1 MAPADSVPSVQAC
14 RTFALSWHVRAC
26 YELDLRWSG
35 NVALA
40 FGEFVFD
47 RERRELRRSGSLVK
61 IDPQQLDLL
70 DCLLGQPGVLVSRDQ
85 LIDRVWDG
93 RAIAESA
100 LSVAVAKLRKALG
113 RGADSKDYIE
123 NRYGRGYR
131 LCVSVNEVPSE
142 PQRDQPEPPPTAA
155 GAPLVGR
162 TECLSVLQTALTHAS
177 HGAGRLVVLLGEP
190 GIGKTRLAET
200 AVQAAQKLGMRTA
213 WGHFTASEGTPPL
226 WPMLPVLRDLNIDG
240 MADEALRNLQTRLSA
255 SAAQAQPSTSDDK
268 ALQASLDQANYALHH
283 TIDTISWTLQRL
295 GQRNPILIVLDDL
308 QWADSATIRLLNYV
322 ACELP
327 RWPVLIVVTARNA
340 EVSSHAQPSRELLR
354 LFAQRTCE
362 RIELTRLGQHHVADY
377 VAALFEQPRAELA
390 QALFARSR
398 GNPFFMVEL
407 LKPFVGREPPEPRQ
421 LHFSGLVLDV
431 VRERIESLP
440 SATRALLAQ
449 AAVIGQDFDLGL
461 LRQVGDLSSEAVLE
475 AIDPAIVNETLT
487 ASPRL
492 PGGYAFEHELVRDVL
507 YAELAVTERCKLHQ
521 RVATAL
527 GKRRDAGLE
536 VPDAE
541 LAQHALAALPHGDVA
556 TAVTYAR
563 NAALTAMRIAANAD
577 ARALLLR
584 ALEGLKL
591 AAEPDP
597 QSLTALLLNLATVE
611 RLLGEPEYV
620 DHLQRCVALAKKH
633 RFGPLLTAAGRVL
646 SPSPGLMGQPE
657 AASVLEAAAE
667 MLPQEDATRR
677 AIVLSHLAW
686 SPPHCH
692 SATRVRELLTEAS
705 ALAERSRDLDALAT
719 VRDARLFFE
728 AGPERVR
735 DAQLLADEIDHQLRE
750 HPETATSARSI
761 STARFRVIA
770 ALQHGDAA
778 SLERAIEQRSKVLA
792 KVNNRELSWH
802 HERLMLILRMNRG
815 QFAGVAVEIE
825 RLRGIAERLG
835 LHAWPTL
842 WASDLAELLLR
853 TGDTSVL
860 AARMR
865 PALTPCPHDL
875 PSVLARKLRF
885 LVELGFE
892 ADARAAMVN
901 VTSEYILELPHD
913 RDYIG
918 MLCQLA
924 AASAALGERTQ
935 CQSLYALL
943 SPYAHCYAADMSYH
957 CAGSVSHFLGLLAR
971 ALGEPQAAIEHFS
984 QAVVRNQQFGLE
996 ACRVSSQFQLA
1007 LALADSLESAEQAR
1021 SQALLV
1027 QTHRQAHELG
1037 LAPLVRLIEQRAD

>member
-1 MAPADSVPSVQAC
+1 M
-14 RTFALSWHVRAC
+14 
-26 YELDLRWSG
+26 
-35 NVALA
+35 ALA
-40 FGEFVFD
+40 FGDFVFD
-47 RERRELRRSGSLVK
+47 RERRELRRGGTLVK

-70 DCLLGQPGVLVSRDQ
+70 DCLLSHPGVLVSRDE
-85 LIDRVWDG
+85 LIERVWDG

-131 LCVSVNEVPSE
+131 LCVSVNEVASE
-142 PQRDQPEPPPTAA
+142 IPHNEPRSQPTAA

-162 TECLSVLQTALTHAS
+162 AEYLSTLQTALAHATH
-177 HGAGRLVVLLGEP
+177 GTGRLITLLGEP
-190 GIGKTRLAET
+190 GIGKTRLAEAT
-200 AVQAAQKLGMRTA
+200 VQAARKVGMRTA
-213 WGHFTASEGTPPL
+213 WGQFTATEGTPPL
-226 WPMLPVLRDLNIDG
+226 WPMLPILRELNIDG

-255 SAAQAQPSTSDDK
+255 SNAQAAVSASDDK

-295 GQRNPILIVLDDL
+295 GQRCPILIVLDDV
-308 QWADSATIRLLNYV
+308 QWADSATVRLLNYV
-322 ACELP
+322 ASELP
-327 RWPVLIVVTARNA
+327 RWPVVVLVTARSA
-340 EVSSHAQPSRELLR
+340 EVSGNTQHNRELLR

-362 RIELTRLGQHHVADY
+362 RIELSRLGPHHVADY
-377 VAALFEQPRAELA
+377 VAAVFEERRAELA
-390 QALFARSR
+390 QTLFARSR

-407 LKPFVGREPPEPRQ
+407 LRPFVGRGAPEPGE

-431 VRERIESLP
+431 VRERIEHLP
-440 SATRALLAQ
+440 SATRTLLGQ

-461 LRQVGDLSSEAVLE
+461 LRQVGDLPNEAVLE
-475 AIDPAIVNETLT
+475 AIDPAIVSEILV
-487 ASPRL
+487 ASTRL

-521 RVATAL
+521 RVVTVL
-527 GKRRDAGLE
+527 SKRREAGLE
-536 VPDAE
+536 VAEAE
-541 LAQHALAALPHGDVA
+541 LAQHALSALPHGDVA
-556 TAVTYAR
+556 AAVAHAR
-563 NAALTAMRIAANAD
+563 SAALTAMRIAANAD
-577 ARALLLR
+577 ARVLLLR
-584 ALEGLKL
+584 SLEGLKL
-591 AAEPDP
+591 SAEPDP
-597 QSLTALLLNLATVE
+597 YSLTALLLSLATVE
-611 RLLGEPEYV
+611 RLLGEPDYV
-620 DHLQRCVALAKKH
+620 EHLQRCVALAKKH
-633 RFGPLLTAAGRVL
+633 RFGQLLTAAGRVL

-667 MLPQEDATRR
+667 MLPLEDTTRR

-705 ALAERSRDLDALAT
+705 ALAEQSQDPDALAT

-728 AGPERVR
+728 AGPEQVR
-735 DAQLLADEIDHQLRE
+735 EAQLLADEIDHQLRE

-778 SLERAIEQRSKVLA
+778 SLSRAIEQRSKVLA

-802 HERLMLILRMNRG
+802 HERLLLILRMNRG
-815 QFAGVAVEIE
+815 QFAGAGAEIE
-825 RLRGIAERLG
+825 RLRSIAERLG

-853 TGDTSVL
+853 TADTSML

-865 PALTPCPHDL
+865 PALTPVQHDL

-892 ADARAAMVN
+892 ADARAAMVH

-924 AASAALGERTQ
+924 AASAALAERKQ

-957 CAGSVSHFLGLLAR
+957 CAGSVHHFLGLLSR
-971 ALGEPQAAIEHFS
+971 ALREPQAALDHFS
-984 QAVVRNQQFGLE
+984 QAVASNQRFGLE
-996 ACRVSSQFQLA
+996 ACRVSSQYQLA
-1007 LALADSLESAEQAR
+1007 LCLADGLESAERAQG
-1021 SQALLV
+1021 QALLV

-1037 LAPLVRLIEQRAD
+1037 LSPLVRSIEQRAT